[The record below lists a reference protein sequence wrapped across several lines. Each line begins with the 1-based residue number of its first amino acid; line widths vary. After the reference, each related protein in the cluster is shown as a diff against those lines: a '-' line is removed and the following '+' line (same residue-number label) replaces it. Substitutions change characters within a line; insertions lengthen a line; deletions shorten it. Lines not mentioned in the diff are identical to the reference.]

1 LTNLQHPASLNALK
15 RYRQAC
21 AILQNTSRAT
31 RMAWYKDALAL
42 DFQYHIVVDGISVQT
57 FFYNRSTHSWSNGIA
72 ITEDILADSERT
84 LELGNRLIKQVE
96 ELKGRHLGVV
106 IHVADEF
113 ATAEIKHK
121 LNNPG
126 ALGDLRQ
133 MIYEDPREALEDSS
147 VSPEQ
152 ASWRVMPYPAAD
164 SPMVATTIRVS
175 RRLDNFVTKLRNLGN
190 DKNFPIITHA
200 VSAPL
205 IAMMGLQQVV
215 DTKTNKPFVAVLQYP
230 WFTAM
235 AFFNEHADLRLIRS
249 VQHRGQRCPANFGSS
264 LATTNASLEF
274 VDPDIYILPL
284 GDQVEGRIADDLRRY
299 FPNSQIKTSHFPEV
313 SPLPIWAPE
322 PNLCVSDAHA
332 KDGGETDSHT
342 FGVLRKEGWFLQDFL
357 TPSAEEQALFPSR
370 NEIRLLRY
378 LRITQRVMY
387 VAVLVL
393 LVSMALEVYGITRK
407 PEWKFDDTEAM
418 GVQQKMKT
426 LGAEKTRMEHWNLL
440 LEDRAKAWVTMEMAA
455 RLFPEKSGTMLKSFS
470 LNVRTEAAPK
480 QVALGFVKE
489 WKISG
494 SARTESLDAVNLL
507 NSPEGIAAKFLELS
521 KVTGDSSFDPTP
533 TTRSLMVSMKIQEN
547 PKFVARPV
555 EDLVD
560 SDPTTYSYNFE
571 LTITQRFEANDKL
584 VLPKTKAP

>member
-1 LTNLQHPASLNALK
+1 
-15 RYRQAC
+15 
-21 AILQNTSRAT
+21 
-31 RMAWYKDALAL
+31 MAWYKEALAL
-42 DFQYHIVVDGISVQT
+42 DFQYHVVVDGVSVQT
-57 FFYNRSTHSWSNGIA
+57 FFYNRSANSWSGGIA
-72 ITEDILADSERT
+72 ISEDILADTERT
-84 LELGNRLIKQVE
+84 IELGNRLIKQVE

-121 LNNPG
+121 LNVPG

-152 ASWRVMPYPAAD
+152 ASWRVMPYPAEG
-164 SPMVATTIRVS
+164 SPMIATTIRVS
-175 RRLDNFVTKLRNLGN
+175 RRLDNFVSTLRNLGN

-205 IAMMGLQQVV
+205 VAMMGLQQVV
-215 DTKTNKPFVAVLQYP
+215 DTKTNRPFVAVLQYP

-299 FPNSQIKTSHFPEV
+299 FPNSQIKISHYPEV
-313 SPLPIWAPE
+313 SPLPSWSPE
-322 PNLCVSDAHA
+322 PNLCVTETTTSVNGESD
-332 KDGGETDSHT
+332 SQT
-342 FGVLRKEGWFLQDFL
+342 FGALRKEGWFLQDFL

-370 NEIRLLRY
+370 TEIRLLRY
-378 LRITQRVMY
+378 LRITQRVVY
-387 VAVLVL
+387 VAVLAL
-393 LVSMALEVYGITRK
+393 LVSMALEVYGVIRK
-407 PEWKFDDTEAM
+407 PEWKFDASEATV
-418 GVQQKMKT
+418 VQQKMKT
-426 LGAEKTRMEHWNLL
+426 LSAERTRLDHWNVL
-440 LEDRAKAWVTMEMAA
+440 LEDRAKAWVSMEMAA
-455 RLFPEKSGTMLKSFS
+455 RLFPEKSGTLLKSFN

-480 QVALGFVKE
+480 QTTLGFTKE

-494 SARTESLDAVNLL
+494 SVRTESLDVVNLL

-521 KVTGDSSFDPTP
+521 KVTGDASFDPTP
-533 TTRSLMVSMKIQEN
+533 TTRSLQVTMKIQEN

-560 SDPTTYSYNFE
+560 SDPTTYSYNFD
-571 LTITQRFEANDKL
+571 LTITQRFEATDKL
-584 VLPKTKAP
+584 ALPKTKAP